1 MNRGP
6 VMAGQA
12 STADTDDLTGIVA
25 AVSGHADN
33 GEWLI
38 VPGIPEQGYGPE
50 VQLGAAVD
58 VPGFLALADRL
69 GGGVMYLR
77 AVPFDPGHDAAE
89 GAESQI
95 AELASHAGKLGQVS
109 LAFVAN
115 GVVHFWERSTSW
127 YGEWEEL
134 AGQALRHGFD
144 LDEPSRPSQEERE
157 RLASEHTE
165 TLLADPRFRAAR
177 QANVR
182 HRAARLILPPDTD
195 SAIFWDAV
203 REASEQ
209 ADELAQQ
216 QYERINP
223 QLDELARE
231 LLASP
236 EYQRASSPPARRR
249 IAEQFLISRADGFS
263 PPAHIREELY
273 AKAQQ
278 LAKKPGGFT
287 GLF

>member
-1 MNRGP
+1 M
-6 VMAGQA
+6 
-12 STADTDDLTGIVA
+12 
-25 AVSGHADN
+25 
-33 GEWLI
+33 
-38 VPGIPEQGYGPE
+38 
-50 VQLGAAVD
+50 D

-77 AVPFDPGHDAAE
+77 AAPFDPGQDEAAE
-89 GAESQI
+89 PGSQI
-95 AELASHAGKLGQVS
+95 TVELASHAGTLGQVS

-115 GVVHFWERSTSW
+115 GVVHFWERSTPW
-127 YGEWEEL
+127 YQEWEDL
-134 AGQALRHGFD
+134 AGKTFRDGYD
-144 LDEPSRPSQEERE
+144 LDEPSRPSQEERDQMA
-157 RLASEHTE
+157 REHTE
-165 TLLADPRFRAAR
+165 TLLADPRFRATRQVNAR
-177 QANVR
+177 S
-182 HRAARLILPPDTD
+182 RAARLILPPDTD
-195 SAIFWDAV
+195 SSFLWDAV

-216 QYERINP
+216 QYEQIYP

-249 IAEQFLISRADGFS
+249 IAEQFLIPRADGFG
-263 PPAHIREELY
+263 PPPLIREELY

-278 LAKKPGGFT
+278 LARRPSSST

>member
-1 MNRGP
+1 
-6 VMAGQA
+6 MASA
-12 STADTDDLTGIVA
+12 SA
-25 AVSGHADN
+25 AVSGVS
-33 GEWLI
+33 G
-38 VPGIPEQGYGPE
+38 
-50 VQLGAAVD
+50 
-58 VPGFLALADRL
+58 
-69 GGGVMYLR
+69 R
-77 AVPFDPGHDAAE
+77 AGR
-89 GAESQI
+89 
-95 AELASHAGKLGQVS
+95 
-109 LAFVAN
+109 
-115 GVVHFWERSTSW
+115 VHRCWSF
-127 YGEWEEL
+127 
-134 AGQALRHGFD
+134 GFD